1 MSSTLQS
8 QGRVDPI
15 LLDGIGFSIPGRPL
29 FQQLPCRVPATGGA
43 YSGYVNSYPLALQL
57 GDANLTSTSGAG
69 IQRQSGSRYA
79 RPYNGHR
86 AIQTAYACVER
97 AVATD
102 IDEQDIERAGANA
115 DRLRAQ
121 QVAPLWATTR
131 LAAERV
137 LIAKVFDTS
146 TYLTATV
153 AALTGG
159 GQVSWLAVGS
169 TPTNDG
175 LKMRKAVRDATGQLP
190 DYGVISY
197 DVLDALRIHPETL
210 NAKVFGDTADGPAA
224 VIVRDTIVEDDA
236 VLAMWAKRWKL
247 PNGLFVADSMYNAG
261 MPGQSVSLTDISTA
275 KVAFHCSQGCR
286 GAFQVGND
294 IELGAGPA
302 SLVVPV
308 EADFR
313 LRMDMNTDPHGEQ
326 WTLKHSYGTCQPSNM
341 TSTAFVLTACF
352 TSAGP

>member
-15 LLDGIGFSIPGRPL
+15 LLDGIGFAAPGRPL

-43 YSGYVNSYPLALQL
+43 YSGYVNAYPLALHL
-57 GDANLTSTSGAG
+57 GDANLTGTSGAG
-69 IQRQSGSRYA
+69 IQRQSGSAYA
-79 RPYNGHR
+79 RPYAGHR
-86 AIQTAYACVER
+86 VVQTAYACIER
-97 AVATD
+97 AVAVD
-102 IDEQDIERAGANA
+102 IDEQDLMRAGANV
-115 DRLRAQ
+115 DRLRAAQ
-121 QVAPLWATTR
+121 IAPLWATTR
-131 LAAERV
+131 LAAERA

-159 GQVSWLAVGS
+159 SGISWKAAGS
-169 TPTNDG
+169 TPTSDG
-175 LKMRKAVRDATGQLP
+175 LAMRKAVRDATGQAP

-197 DVLDALRIHPETL
+197 DVLDALRYHPETL
-210 NAKVFGDTADGPAA
+210 NAKVYGDTADGPAA

-236 VLAMWAKRWKL
+236 VLALWARRWKL
-247 PNGLFVADSMYNAG
+247 PNGLFVADSMYNAA

-275 KVAFHCSQGCR
+275 KVAFHCSQGTR

-294 IELGAGPA
+294 VNLGAGPA
-302 SLVVPV
+302 SLVIPV
-308 EADFR
+308 EDDFR
-313 LRMDMNTDPHGEQ
+313 LLVNPITDPHGEQ
-326 WTLKHSYGTCQPSNM
+326 WTLKHSYGICQPSNM

-352 TSAGP
+352 TSA